1 MNLVDQARIHAA
13 LGDPIR
19 LGIVAELELG
29 DRTFQELAETAA
41 QPGNLLAHHL
51 GVLEEAGLIERRGSE
66 GDRRRRYLSLN
77 SERLD
82 GLLSPRR
89 LIARSVLFVCSHN
102 SARSQYAA
110 AAWRRRTGRSADS
123 AGTHPVRR
131 VDPRAIQVALERG
144 LDLAGFQP
152 KGYEELKPTFDLVV
166 SVCDRARETGPAFEA
181 PALHWSVP
189 DPVAGRGLTSFRSAF
204 NEIDRRISRLAAS
217 AEKEQ

>member
-29 DRTFQELAETAA
+29 DRTFQELADTAG

-51 GVLEEAGLIERRGSE
+51 GVLEEAGLIDRRVSE
-66 GDRRRRYLSLN
+66 GDRRRRYLSVNPEL
-77 SERLD
+77 LD
-82 GLLSPRR
+82 GLMSPRR
-89 LIARSVLFVCSHN
+89 LVARSVLFVCSHN

-110 AAWRRRTGRSADS
+110 AAWRRRTGHGADS
-123 AGTHPVRR
+123 AGTLPARR

-144 LDLAGFQP
+144 VDLAGSRP
-152 KGYEELKPTFDLVV
+152 KGYEGLKPIFDLVV
-166 SVCDRARETGPAFEA
+166 SVCDRARETGPPFDA

-204 NEIDRRISRLAAS
+204 NEIDRRIGRLAAS

>member
-1 MNLVDQARIHAA
+1 MDLVDQARVHAA

-29 DRTFQELAETAA
+29 DRTFQELAELLS

-51 GVLEEAGLIERRGSE
+51 GVLEEARLIERRVSE

-77 SERLD
+77 TEPLD
-82 GLLSPRR
+82 GLLSIRR
-89 LIARSVLFVCSHN
+89 LVARSVLFVCSHN

-110 AAWRRRTGRSADS
+110 AAWRRRTGHVADS
-123 AGTHPVRR
+123 AGTHPARHL
-131 VDPRAIQVALERG
+131 DPRAIQVALERG

-152 KGYEELKPTFDLVV
+152 KGYESLKSSFDLVV
-166 SVCDRARETGPAFEA
+166 SVCDRARETGPPFEA
-181 PALHWSVP
+181 PTLHWSVP
-189 DPVAGRGLTSFRSAF
+189 DPVAGRGLAAFRSSF
-204 NEIDRRISRLAAS
+204 NEIDRRISRLAAA

>member
-1 MNLVDQARIHAA
+1 MDIVDRARIHAA

-19 LGIVAELELG
+19 LGIVAELDLG
-29 DRTFQELAETAA
+29 DRTFQELAELVS

-51 GVLEEAGLIERRGSE
+51 GVLEEAGLIDRRVSE

-77 SERLD
+77 PEPLD
-82 GLLSPRR
+82 GLLSLRR
-89 LIARSVLFVCSHN
+89 LVARSVLFVCSHN

-110 AAWRRRTGRSADS
+110 AAWRRRTGHGADS
-123 AGTHPVRR
+123 AGTHPARR

-152 KGYEELKPTFDLVV
+152 KGYEGLKSTFDLVV
-166 SVCDRARETGPAFEA
+166 SVCDRARETGPPLEA

-189 DPVAGRGLTSFRSAF
+189 DPVAGRGLTAFRSAF
-204 NEIDRRISRLAAS
+204 DDIERRVNRLAAS
-217 AEKEQ
+217 SEMAI

>member
-1 MNLVDQARIHAA
+1 MDVVDRARIHAA

-29 DRTFQELAETAA
+29 DRTFQELAGLVS

-51 GVLEEAGLIERRGSE
+51 GVLEDAGLLDRRVSE

-77 SERLD
+77 PDPLG
-82 GLLSPRR
+82 GLASARR
-89 LIARSVLFVCSHN
+89 LTTRSVLFVCSRN

-110 AAWRRRTGRSADS
+110 AAWRRRTGRGADS
-123 AGTHPVRR
+123 AGTHPARR
-131 VDPRAIQVALERG
+131 VDPRAIQVARERG

-152 KGYEELKPTFDLVV
+152 KGYEGIKPTFDLVV
-166 SVCDRARETGPAFEA
+166 SVCDRARETGPPLVA

-189 DPVAGRGLTSFRSAF
+189 DPVAGRGLTAFRSAF
-204 NEIDRRISRLAAS
+204 NEIDRRISRLAAA